1 MPLNKKSNVLFNDG
15 VRTIAEQIR
24 IQAED
29 EEKIRIRY
37 VNVWNEG
44 AWAPLI
50 VVAHLAQCEPV
61 KNLVYEGL
69 ELGEER
75 PPVKKFLED
84 LAEGTV
90 GKIQAPG
97 VLDQKRWE
105 QLLLPSDNDYWGGA
119 GMLFSLPLH
128 QNHLSD
134 PSGPL
139 LDYEKPYYSDASEAV
154 REWISIRSWHGFLDG
169 RRGHLL
175 VFIPERRAHF
185 TSIQRVSETGVSI
198 KVARKTADAVKIKGA
213 WFMNN
218 RTAPIDA
225 AVDHED
231 TMIDVPVDA
240 SRVELFLIGQDN
252 TIFDYRRETALGFV
266 EHEGRMLGLG
276 GTSES
281 ARDLL
286 QTIQKGENQQTEFKE
301 FVNPDD
307 KGGPDKLSEMMETV
321 IAFANTGGGI
331 VIIGVT
337 DNGDI
342 VGITRPLNKWSSH
355 VLAAGVKKSQ
365 EELTEIYRQSLQ
377 RRIMERIRPS
387 PSIKIEGHEVMG
399 SLLTAIIVEAGQE
412 KPYQDIQ
419 TKIVY
424 VRHGASNRKPEKEEL
439 KELCCGAAQN
449 PWGQALGGRYEA
461 PPLL

>member
-1 MPLNKKSNVLFNDG
+1 MPLNKKSSVLFNDG

-29 EEKIRIRY
+29 EEKIRVRY
-37 VNVWNEG
+37 VNVRNEG

-128 QNHLSD
+128 QNHLGD

-139 LDYEKPYYSDASEAV
+139 LDYEKPYYSDTSEAV

-252 TIFDYRRETALGFV
+252 TIFDFRRESALGFV
-266 EHEGRMLGLG
+266 EHEGRMLGMG
-276 GTSES
+276 GTSAP

-286 QTIQKGENQQTEFKE
+286 QTIQRGENQQTEFKE

-307 KGGPDKLSEMMETV
+307 KGGPDKLSEV
-321 IAFANTGGGI
+321 VASIVAFANTGGGV
-331 VIIGVT
+331 VIIGVR
-337 DNGDI
+337 DDGDI
-342 VGITRPLNKWSSH
+342 VGIARPLHKWS
-355 VLAAGVKKSQ
+355 ARGAKKT
-365 EELTEIYRQSLQ
+365 EGELGGMYQQSLRQ
-377 RRIMERIRPS
+377 HIMERIRPS
-387 PSIKIEGHEVMG
+387 PSIKIETHEVAG
-399 SLLTAIIVEAGQE
+399 SLVATVTVESGPA

-424 VRHGASNRKPEKEEL
+424 VRHGASNRKPEQEEL
-439 KELCCGAAQN
+439 KELCCGTAQN
-449 PWGQALGGRYEA
+449 PWGQAFGGGYGGA
-461 PPLL
+461 PSF